1 MIQAI
6 EKYGEVRESRGGDR
20 EVTLYQC
27 IYKDNEKQQ
36 QQKSKETEKVRVFL
50 PLFTKEKKEAKQQNM
65 I

>member
-27 IYKDNEKQQ
+27 VYKDNEKQQ

>member
-36 QQKSKETEKVRVFL
+36 QQKSKVTEKVRVFL